1 MTSVAYEAV
10 FVSTTSSSPPA
21 RTPLRARSA
30 KKSSNELRIAT
41 LPAGVVSSPSFRP
54 TTTSRGH
61 RREARDPRED
71 PAQGHVLPEGHGMGL
86 LDPPEDPPGR
96 TPGDDLVHEPA
107 RAGRRG
113 HPGEDRRVESAGQ
126 GRDTARLGGAR
137 ERTREGHGVLGPD
150 DEADRRAERSGR
162 PPGRREDASGGHDD
176 RADAAAP
183 PTLDDRHGDDAAGRP
198 AVRAQPGEPRGR
210 RHDDQGGESGERTA
224 AGERFASGEA
234 RPAGEAGS
242 GETGAGERDRGDEDE
257 WTPDPGEPDEGT
269 GGLAERG
276 APDRQAPERPGV
288 PRPFGERERAG
299 EGDEPAAPRRDRG
312 EGDGDE
318 QRLEPD
324 EDDVAEP
331 GELEC
336 PDAADRELAEA
347 DEPPE
352 EKTPAHGLAADEP
365 GGGAETDR
373 GEVPGPERREG
384 AADEAPGD
392 RGEGHPGES

>member
-1 MTSVAYEAV
+1 M
-10 FVSTTSSSPPA
+10 
-21 RTPLRARSA
+21 
-30 KKSSNELRIAT
+30 
-41 LPAGVVSSPSFRP
+41 SSPSFRP
-54 TTTSRGH
+54 TTTSRGTAVRLAIRAKTQRKGTYSPKGTGWAFSTRPRTRPDGPQATISFTNRP
-61 RREARDPRED
+61 RRRA
-71 PAQGHVLPEGHGMGL
+71 AV
-86 LDPPEDPPGR
+86 
-96 TPGDDLVHEPA
+96 TPA
-107 RAGRRG
+107 RTVAW
-113 HPGEDRRVESAGQ
+113 S
-126 GRDTARLGGAR
+126 
-137 ERTREGHGVLGPD
+137 
-150 DEADRRAERSGR
+150 RRARAATRPASAEPGSGPARGMASSGQTTRPTGGRSGAVA
-162 PPGRREDASGGHDD
+162 PQVGGKTASGGHDD

-210 RHDDQGGESGERTA
+210 RHDDQGGESGGRAA

-242 GETGAGERDRGDEDE
+242 GEAGAGERDRGDEDE
-257 WTPDPGEPDEGT
+257 RTPDPGEPDEGT

-352 EKTPAHGLAADEP
+352 EKTPAHGLR
-365 GGGAETDR
+365 R
-373 GEVPGPERREG
+373 G
-384 AADEAPGD
+384 
-392 RGEGHPGES
+392 